1 MRYLLLLLFIVI
13 TSCGISKNS
22 DELELDNIILGSE
35 RLSKY
40 LPLLE
45 GKKVG
50 IVTNHTSLIKNTHL
64 VDTLLSLNV
73 HIEKIFSPEHG
84 FRGEIEAGELIDNQ
98 IDIKTKLPVISLYG
112 SRNQP
117 WLIFKV

>member
-35 RLSKY
+35 RLSEY

-50 IVTNHTSLIKNTHL
+50 IVTNHTSLVNNSHL

-84 FRGEIEAGELIDNQ
+84 FRGEIEAN
-98 IDIKTKLPVISLYG
+98 
-112 SRNQP
+112 
-117 WLIFKV
+117 